1 MHQLSNLWIID
12 LERLPLFKEGFG
24 LVDGWRRRPGR
35 QYPAP
40 LNRGVVVV
48 VVVVMVIV
56 VIVVV
61 VVVVVVVF
69 VVVVRVMVVALWRR
83 GCGRADGE

>member
-48 VVVVMVIV
+48 VVMVMV
-56 VIVVV
+56 VIV

-83 GCGRADGE
+83 GGGRADGE

>member
-1 MHQLSNLWIID
+1 MHQLSNLWIVD
-12 LERLPLFKEGFG
+12 LERLPLLKEGFG

-48 VVVVMVIV
+48 VVMVMV
-56 VIVVV
+56 VIV